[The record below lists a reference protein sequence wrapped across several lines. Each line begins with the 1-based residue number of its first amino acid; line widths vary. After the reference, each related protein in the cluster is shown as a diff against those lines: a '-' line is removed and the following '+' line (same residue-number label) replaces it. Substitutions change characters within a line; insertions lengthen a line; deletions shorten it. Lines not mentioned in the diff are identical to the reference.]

1 MKIKDLLVR
10 FATLKFEDEI
20 EIKTIYKDRY
30 TDKIVKTESM
40 ALTVDNALEWY
51 NLSELSISYFEFD
64 YKLRITV
71 VLYK

>member
-40 ALTVDNALEWY
+40 VLTVDNALEWY
-51 NLSELSISYFEFD
+51 IF
-64 YKLRITV
+64 
-71 VLYK
+71 

>member
-30 TDKIVKTESM
+30 TDEIVKNRKYSS
-40 ALTVDNALEWY
+40 N
-51 NLSELSISYFEFD
+51 S
-64 YKLRITV
+64 R
-71 VLYK
+71 